1 MNISNWQLMLKNNIS
16 NSIYMPRS
24 NNKPVVNKPAVSN
37 SVIQNR
43 LPSNE
48 HPSLFSSIKQGFGFG
63 IGSSIAHN
71 IFDSKEANP
80 LPPLRP
86 VIDKTTEFKQCM
98 EKTYNN
104 YEECA
109 PILK

>member
-1 MNISNWQLMLKNNIS
+1 
-16 NSIYMPRS
+16 MPRS
-24 NNKPVVNKPAVSN
+24 TNKPVISKPV
-37 SVIQNR
+37 VVQHR
-43 LPSNE
+43 PGNE
-48 HPSLFSSIKQGFGFG
+48 QPSLFSSIKQGFGFG

-71 IFDSKEANP
+71 IFDSKEAKP
-80 LPPLRP
+80 LHP
-86 VIDKTTEFKQCM
+86 VIDKTIEFKHCM

>member
-1 MNISNWQLMLKNNIS
+1 
-16 NSIYMPRS
+16 MPRS
-24 NNKPVVNKPAVSN
+24 TNKPVANTPVVPS
-37 SVIQNR
+37 R
-43 LPSNE
+43 LDANDGPT
-48 HPSLFSSIKQGFGFG
+48 LFSSMKQGFGFG

-71 IFDSKEANP
+71 IFGSKPVPHRP
-80 LPPLRP
+80 LQPA
-86 VIDKTTEFKQCM
+86 IDKTREFKQCM

>member
-1 MNISNWQLMLKNNIS
+1 
-16 NSIYMPRS
+16 MPRS

-37 SVIQNR
+37 SVLQNR
-43 LPSNE
+43 PPGNE
-48 HPSLFSSIKQGFGFG
+48 RPSLFSSIKHGFGFG
-63 IGSSIAHN
+63 IGSSLAHN
-71 IFDSKEANP
+71 IFDSEATKP
-80 LPPLRP
+80 LPPRLHP
-86 VIDKTTEFKQCM
+86 VIDQTTEFKQCM

>member
-1 MNISNWQLMLKNNIS
+1 
-16 NSIYMPRS
+16 MPRQTNKS
-24 NNKPVVNKPAVSN
+24 VINKPVANN
-37 SVIQNR
+37 SVVENGLLGNQQPN
-43 LPSNE
+43 
-48 HPSLFSSIKQGFGFG
+48 LFSSIKQGFGFG

-71 IFDSKEANP
+71 IFDSKEAKP
-80 LPPLRP
+80 LHP
-86 VIDKTTEFKQCM
+86 VIDKTREFKQCM

>member
-1 MNISNWQLMLKNNIS
+1 
-16 NSIYMPRS
+16 MPRS

-37 SVIQNR
+37 SVLQNR
-43 LPSNE
+43 PSGNE
-48 HPSLFSSIKQGFGFG
+48 GPSLFSSIKQGFGFG

-71 IFDSKEANP
+71 IFDSKEIKP
-80 LPPLRP
+80 LPSLHP

-109 PILK
+109 SILK

>member
-1 MNISNWQLMLKNNIS
+1 
-16 NSIYMPRS
+16 MPRS
-24 NNKPVVNKPAVSN
+24 NNKPLVNKAAVRN
-37 SVIQNR
+37 SVLQNR
-43 LPSNE
+43 LSSNE
-48 HPSLFSSIKQGFGFG
+48 GPSFFSTVKQGFGFG

-71 IFDSKEANP
+71 IFDSKEAKPMPPLPPLHP
-80 LPPLRP
+80 LPPLRD

>member
-1 MNISNWQLMLKNNIS
+1 
-16 NSIYMPRS
+16 MPRS
-24 NNKPVVNKPAVSN
+24 NNQPVVNKPAVSN
-37 SVIQNR
+37 SVLQNR
-43 LPSNE
+43 PPGNE
-48 HPSLFSSIKQGFGFG
+48 RPSLFSSIKQGFGFG

-71 IFDSKEANP
+71 IFDSKEMKP
-80 LPPLRP
+80 LPPRLHP

-98 EKTYNN
+98 ETTYNN

>member
-1 MNISNWQLMLKNNIS
+1 
-16 NSIYMPRS
+16 MPRS

-37 SVIQNR
+37 SVLQNR
-43 LPSNE
+43 LPDNE
-48 HPSLFSSIKQGFGFG
+48 RPSLFSSVKQGFGFG

-71 IFDSKEANP
+71 IFDSKEAKPMPP
-80 LPPLRP
+80 LPPIPPLYP

-104 YEECA
+104 YEECVS
-109 PILK
+109 ILK

>member
-1 MNISNWQLMLKNNIS
+1 
-16 NSIYMPRS
+16 MPRS
-24 NNKPVVNKPAVSN
+24 NNKPVVNKPTVSN
-37 SVIQNR
+37 SVLQNR
-43 LPSNE
+43 PPANE
-48 HPSLFSSIKQGFGFG
+48 RPSLFSSIKHGFGFG

-71 IFDSKEANP
+71 IFDSEATKP
-80 LPPLRP
+80 LPPRLHP

>member
-1 MNISNWQLMLKNNIS
+1 
-16 NSIYMPRS
+16 MPRS
-24 NNKPVVNKPAVSN
+24 NNKPLVNKPAVSN
-37 SVIQNR
+37 SVLQNR

-48 HPSLFSSIKQGFGFG
+48 RPSLFSSVKQGFGFG

-71 IFDSKEANP
+71 IFDSKEAKPMPP
-80 LPPLRP
+80 LPPLSP
-86 VIDKTTEFKQCM
+86 VIDKTREFKQCM

>member
-1 MNISNWQLMLKNNIS
+1 
-16 NSIYMPRS
+16 MPRS
-24 NNKPVVNKPAVSN
+24 NNKAVVNKPDVSN
-37 SVIQNR
+37 SVLQNR

-48 HPSLFSSIKQGFGFG
+48 RPSLFSSVKHGFGFG

-71 IFDSKEANP
+71 IFDSEATKP
-80 LPPLRP
+80 LPPRLHP

>member
-1 MNISNWQLMLKNNIS
+1 
-16 NSIYMPRS
+16 MPRS
-24 NNKPVVNKPAVSN
+24 NNKPLVNKAAVRN
-37 SVIQNR
+37 SVLQNR
-43 LPSNE
+43 LSSNE
-48 HPSLFSSIKQGFGFG
+48 GPSLFSSVKQGFGFG

-71 IFDSKEANP
+71 IFDSKEATP
-80 LPPLRP
+80 MAPLRD

>member
-1 MNISNWQLMLKNNIS
+1 
-16 NSIYMPRS
+16 MPRS
-24 NNKPVVNKPAVSN
+24 NTKPVLKPAVSN
-37 SVIQNR
+37 SVLQNR
-43 LPSNE
+43 PPGNE
-48 HPSLFSSIKQGFGFG
+48 RPSLFSSIKQGFGFG

-71 IFDSKEANP
+71 IFDSQATKP
-80 LPPLRP
+80 LPPILHP
-86 VIDKTTEFKQCM
+86 VTDKTTEFKQCM

>member
-1 MNISNWQLMLKNNIS
+1 
-16 NSIYMPRS
+16 MPRS
-24 NNKPVVNKPAVSN
+24 NNKQVVNKPAVSN
-37 SVIQNR
+37 SVLQNR
-43 LPSNE
+43 LPDNE
-48 HPSLFSSIKQGFGFG
+48 RPSLFSSVKQGFGFG

-71 IFDSKEANP
+71 IFDSKEAKPMPP
-80 LPPLRP
+80 LPTIPPLCP
-86 VIDKTTEFKQCM
+86 VIDKTTEFKKCM

>member
-1 MNISNWQLMLKNNIS
+1 
-16 NSIYMPRS
+16 MPRS
-24 NNKPVVNKPAVSN
+24 NNKAVINKPAVSN
-37 SVIQNR
+37 SVLQNR
-43 LPSNE
+43 LPVNQ
-48 HPSLFSSIKQGFGFG
+48 HPSLFASVKQGFGFG

-71 IFDSKEANP
+71 IFDSKATNP
-80 LPPLRP
+80 LPPHP

-98 EKTYNN
+98 EKTNSN